1 MRKMMR
7 MRKMMM
13 RKIRKQEVF
22 CVYFDGVGS
31 GVLLTVTMVTM
42 GW

>member
-1 MRKMMR
+1 MML
-7 MRKMMM
+7 MMTMMM

-22 CVYFDGVGS
+22 CVYFDAVGS